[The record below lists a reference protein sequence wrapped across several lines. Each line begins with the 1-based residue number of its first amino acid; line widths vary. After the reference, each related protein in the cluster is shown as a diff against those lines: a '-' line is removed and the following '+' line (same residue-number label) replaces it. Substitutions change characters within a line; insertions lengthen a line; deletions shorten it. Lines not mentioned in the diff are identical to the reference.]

1 MPVKYIRENGAYLG
15 PHSVLA
21 KVEMDY
27 FLEALIMRLNLKYFR
42 SINAKAFMYWKKLC
56 CLKKK

>member
-1 MPVKYIRENGAYLG
+1 MEFLVLSYQSHGTHSCNLWMPVKYIRENGVYLG

-27 FLEALIMRLNLKYFR
+27 SLEDDN
-42 SINAKAFMYWKKLC
+42 
-56 CLKKK
+56 